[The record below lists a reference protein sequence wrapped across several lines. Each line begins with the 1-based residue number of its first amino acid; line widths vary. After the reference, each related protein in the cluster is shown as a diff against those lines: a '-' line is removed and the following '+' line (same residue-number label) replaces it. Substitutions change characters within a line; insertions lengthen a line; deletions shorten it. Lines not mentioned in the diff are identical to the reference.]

1 MAETRQQ
8 QLQSILLQLLPADH
22 SAVGNLALWEQFK
35 AAALDAGIRATD
47 DAFKAAREALVES
60 GQAVKGKGRGG
71 STARATGPARPDFDL
86 KAEVITPDL
95 LATPAKTQP
104 KKASKAK
111 ATPQDAASG
120 APQVLSYRHPD
131 RRKNNPE
138 VGLVNEASDPE
149 QPKTVWSYDPH
160 LDPALQ
166 FDSARA
172 GAEKLID
179 DALAG
184 DDPAAMRHALE
195 QLRRM
200 SAPYLQ
206 WTGKA
211 ERTSFE
217 VDTVS
222 LHVHERIDAMSIL
235 SAVSKRQ
242 GKKDE
247 KAATGGFQ
255 PGLFEAPFESLPL
268 RSAVDFYK
276 HDRGWA
282 NRLIAGDSL
291 LVMNSMLQK
300 EGMAGQVQ
308 MIYIDPPYGI
318 KYGSNF
324 QPFTNKRDV
333 KDRSDADL
341 TQEPEMIKA
350 FRDTWELGIHSYL
363 TYLRDRLLLAK
374 DLLSETGSVFVQIS
388 DENEHLVRNL
398 LDELVG
404 PQNYIATVKFR
415 KSTATTSAL
424 LPTTSDLIVWYAK
437 KKSEVKY
444 RQLFWDKS
452 SELASYNL
460 AEDRSTGKAR
470 KLTKAE
476 IQDWSSLKGWSIFSA
491 QNLRSQGVRLN
502 TTGSFEHQGVSH
514 YSGDNH
520 NWKTHMEGL
529 QRLSRT
535 NRLSTSG
542 GLPNYKRYV
551 EDFPVYPITDEWEDT
566 AIAGFSGQDKVYVV
580 QTAERVV
587 ERCMLMTTD
596 PGDLVLDPTCG
607 SGTTAYVAEK
617 WGRRW
622 ITCDTS
628 RVAVTLAKQRLMT
641 ASFDYFAL
649 RYPHEGLKGGFIYKT
664 VPHVMLKSIANN
676 PEIDAIYER
685 LHPRIE
691 NALGDL
697 NSVFILQSDRFS
709 FKPVEGSR
717 KGETL
722 KLGQDKLLEWEVPF
736 DFPADW
742 PASAREH
749 FDAFHS
755 ARQKMQAEMDRSI
768 ASQADNETL
777 YDQPEKT
784 KNKLRI
790 TGPFT
795 VEAVPFPTVLSLE
808 EQSAQ
813 APQGQ
818 EADLA
823 IARTGITS
831 RQHSWR
837 DELLKAGIRGKGGQ
851 MLKFAELEVLPGTTC
866 LHASGHLDSGE
877 RVVISFGPEHGALE
891 QRQVEHALGEAGDL
905 FPRPKMIVFCAF
917 AFDPE
922 AAKDID
928 ALKGIT
934 ALKAQINTD
943 LLTEDLKKATSK
955 STTNQSFWLMGQ
967 PDVQLSQTKEGLW
980 QVEVNGFDYFDTT
993 KGELVSGGKG
1003 KIAAWSL
1010 DTDYDGRS
1018 LFPHQFFF
1026 PMAGKDEGWMKL
1038 KKDIRAELD
1047 EDLLKHFVG
1056 TISLPFEAG
1065 ANGTVVVRDD
1075 AMPNAQTLRPKLYHL
1090 YREPDVA
1097 EDLNRKAE
1105 AHEALPA
1112 LVQQAYTLLGA
1123 DWRETARAWREAGHL
1138 SPPVMLTV
1146 CNRTET
1152 AARVEHYFTKGHA
1165 HWPELHEPSRT
1176 FRVDSKVLEK
1186 AEIGE
1191 TAAADKGYDLRLREI
1206 VAAARISDDQ
1216 KEKLLSLKKEELLRE
1231 LVDTVGKRDQAGQDL
1246 QNVVSVAM
1254 LSEGWDAKN
1263 VTHIMG
1269 LRAFTSQLL
1278 CEQVIGRGLR
1288 RVAYDMDENGLY
1300 LPEFVNVFGVPL
1312 SIAMH
1317 PGDGGTSPP
1326 PPKPSTQIES
1336 LSARNVYEIK
1346 WPNILRVDQVVR
1358 PQLVV
1363 EWSKVAVLKID
1374 PTAMAIRAEIAP
1386 ALGGAADWSQVR
1398 AIDLEKLPEEFRLQR
1413 LVFKAAQ
1420 RAFELLQEQF
1430 KGRCLFAGVVA
1441 AHRKLTGFR
1450 QRAGPRDPEKMAHLS
1465 ATRFRF
1471 CAAAQRYGARPCG
1484 VATGL

>member
-1 MAETRQQ
+1 MTTVRHE
-8 QLQSILLQLLPADH
+8 QLKALFLDLLPEDH
-22 SAVGNLALWEQFK
+22 STVGNLTLLELFTDAARDAGQKSVGEPEFK
-35 AAALDAGIRATD
+35 AVRD
-47 DAFKAAREALVES
+47 ALVES
-60 GQAVKGKGRGG
+60 GEAVKGKGRGG
-71 STARATGPARPDFDL
+71 STARATGTSRPAFAL
-86 KAEVITPDL
+86 KAEEVTPDM
-95 LATPAKTQP
+95 LAP
-104 KKASKAK
+104 KAATSKAK
-111 ATPQDAASG
+111 AKNTPQAAAPG
-120 APQVLSYRHPD
+120 DPQVLAYRHPD

-149 QPKTVWSYDPH
+149 QAKTPYAYDPH

-172 GAEKLID
+172 TAEKLIE

-184 DDPAAMRHALE
+184 NDPAAMRHALE

-242 GKKDE
+242 GHKD

-268 RSAVDFYK
+268 RSAIDFYK

-282 NRLIAGDSL
+282 NRLVAGDSL
-291 LVMNSMLQK
+291 LVMNSLLQK

-388 DENEHLVRNL
+388 DENLHLVRQL
-398 LDELVG
+398 CDEVFG
-404 PQNYIATVKFR
+404 NSNFCRQISVTKTAGFGAT
-415 KSTATTSAL
+415 L
-424 LPTTSDLIVWYAK
+424 LPVTQDYIVWYAK
-437 KKSEVKY
+437 DISVVKFHQLYGDKIAGINGDEAQIDYGNYKKVDQNGNRY
-444 RQLFWDKS
+444 RIDNLTGQNNNVSSCLFSYGYFGRTYTTPSTRQWKTTRPGIDRAAK
-452 SELASYNL
+452 ASRL
-460 AEDRSTGKAR
+460 ESTGDGLYYRRRLDDFAAR
-470 KLTKAE
+470 AISDKWA
-476 IQDWSSLKGWSIFSA
+476 D
-491 QNLRSQGVRLN
+491 
-502 TTGSFEHQGVSH
+502 TGSGGF
-514 YSGDNH
+514 GD
-520 NWKTHMEGL
+520 
-529 QRLSRT
+529 
-535 NRLSTSG
+535 
-542 GLPNYKRYV
+542 
-551 EDFPVYPITDEWEDT
+551 
-566 AIAGFSGQDKVYVV
+566 DKVYVV
-580 QTAERVV
+580 QTGAKVI

-607 SGTTAYVAEK
+607 SGTTAYVSEK

-628 RVAVTLAKQRLMT
+628 RVAITLAKQRLMT

-664 VPHVMLKSIANN
+664 VPHVTLKSIANN
-676 PEIDAIYER
+676 PEIDTIYER
-685 LHPRIE
+685 LHPGIQKALAALNSALAAYPNLQPFAVTEGARKGQKL
-691 NALGDL
+691 ALG
-697 NSVFILQSDRFS
+697 
-709 FKPVEGSR
+709 KPDVA
-717 KGETL
+717 
-722 KLGQDKLLEWEVPF
+722 LLEWEVPF
-736 DFPADW
+736 DFPDAW
-742 PASAREH
+742 PADRSNPDAATGPLV
-749 FDAFHS
+749 DAFKAFHA

-768 ASQADNETL
+768 AALAESETL
-777 YDQPEKT
+777 YDQPEKA
-784 KNKLRI
+784 KSKLRI

-808 EQSAQ
+808 EHAAH

-818 EADLA
+818 EADLS
-823 IARTGITS
+823 IARTGTTS
-831 RQHSWR
+831 RQHTWR

-891 QRQVEHALGEAGDL
+891 QRQVEHALGEAGEL
-905 FPRPKMIVFCAF
+905 FPHPKMIVFCAF

-934 ALKAQINTD
+934 ALKAQMNTD
-943 LLTEDLKKATSK
+943 LLTEDLKKASSK

-967 PDVQLSQTKEGLW
+967 PDVHLKALPDGMW
-980 QVEVNGFDYFDTT
+980 QVEVNGFDYFDTS

-1056 TISLPFEAG
+1056 TVSLPFEAG
-1065 ANGTVVVRDD
+1065 ANATVAVKIVDD
-1075 AMPNAQTLRPKLYHL
+1075 
-1090 YREPDVA
+1090 
-1097 EDLNRKAE
+1097 
-1105 AHEALPA
+1105 
-1112 LVQQAYTLLGA
+1112 
-1123 DWRETARAWREAGHL
+1123 
-1138 SPPVMLTV
+1138 
-1146 CNRTET
+1146 
-1152 AARVEHYFTKGHA
+1152 
-1165 HWPELHEPSRT
+1165 
-1176 FRVDSKVLEK
+1176 
-1186 AEIGE
+1186 
-1191 TAAADKGYDLRLREI
+1191 
-1206 VAAARISDDQ
+1206 
-1216 KEKLLSLKKEELLRE
+1216 
-1231 LVDTVGKRDQAGQDL
+1231 
-1246 QNVVSVAM
+1246 
-1254 LSEGWDAKN
+1254 
-1263 VTHIMG
+1263 
-1269 LRAFTSQLL
+1269 
-1278 CEQVIGRGLR
+1278 RG
-1288 RVAYDMDENGLY
+1288 
-1300 LPEFVNVFGVPL
+1300 
-1312 SIAMH
+1312 
-1317 PGDGGTSPP
+1317 
-1326 PPKPSTQIES
+1326 IES
-1336 LSARNVYEIK
+1336 L
-1346 WPNILRVDQVVR
+1346 
-1358 PQLVV
+1358 
-1363 EWSKVAVLKID
+1363 KV
-1374 PTAMAIRAEIAP
+1374 M
-1386 ALGGAADWSQVR
+1386 
-1398 AIDLEKLPEEFRLQR
+1398 KL
-1413 LVFKAAQ
+1413 
-1420 RAFELLQEQF
+1420 
-1430 KGRCLFAGVVA
+1430 VA
-1441 AHRKLTGFR
+1441 ATLG
-1450 QRAGPRDPEKMAHLS
+1450 D
-1465 ATRFRF
+1465 
-1471 CAAAQRYGARPCG
+1471 
-1484 VATGL
+1484 